1 MISFNN
7 VSISKGNKKLLDG
20 ANILIS
26 EGHRIGIIGRN
37 GCGKTTLFQTIS
49 DETYLETGE
58 ITKSSNLRLSLMAQ
72 ETPELSGPRL
82 ILLLM
87 RMLNFELWR
96 DKSLLLK
103 SFAIMMR

>member
-20 ANILIS
+20 ANSLIS

-37 GCGKTTLFQTIS
+37 GCGKTTLVQAIS
-49 DETYLETGE
+49 DETDLETGE

-72 ETPELSGPRL
+72 ETPGVARAAIDFVIDAHVEYRGLEKQKL
-82 ILLLM
+82 IL
-87 RMLNFELWR
+87 
-96 DKSLLLK
+96 
-103 SFAIMMR
+103 